1 MTCAGL
7 EDRIFDED
15 SRAALMGRGP
25 TPADVERHLA
35 GCPDCAGR
43 WAQAAVD
50 ARRFSQELLLEPP
63 AALRRRLHQAFPRR
77 AGRRAGVDVTVLS
90 RTLVAGALGASL
102 AGGATTL
109 PDWAGFCVGASLG
122 LAWAAVQ
129 RAPQRWR
136 RPAVSAARALRG
148 CVQLLR
154 PI

>member
-15 SRAALMGRGP
+15 ARAALLGRGP
-25 TPADVERHLA
+25 TPADLAHHLA

-43 WAQAAVD
+43 WVQAAAD
-50 ARRFSQELLLEPP
+50 ARWFSQELLLDPP
-63 AALRRRLHQAFPRR
+63 AALRRRLHQAFQRR
-77 AGRRAGVDVTVLS
+77 AGRSPGVDVTVLS

-102 AGGATTL
+102 AGGPTTL

-122 LAWAAVQ
+122 LAWAAMR
-129 RAPQRWR
+129 RAPQRWSH
-136 RPAVSAARALRG
+136 PAVCAARALRG
-148 CVQLLR
+148 WVQLLR